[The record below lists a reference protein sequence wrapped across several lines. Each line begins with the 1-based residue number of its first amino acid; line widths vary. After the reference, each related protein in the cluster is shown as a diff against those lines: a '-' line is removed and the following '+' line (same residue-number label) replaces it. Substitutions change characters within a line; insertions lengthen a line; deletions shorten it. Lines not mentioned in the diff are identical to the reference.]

1 MSLPAIVLV
10 LMLVLLVAAL
20 VRYSVHS
27 AGIFAAMLL
36 AMLALGFID
45 TSMLLRNAANP
56 GLATLVLLV
65 LISFSLEK
73 TSLLRRLS
81 RFLFTRS
88 VSGSVLRTIGFSA
101 LASSVLNNTAVV
113 AAMLNAVR
121 SNKKVAPTKLL
132 IPLSY
137 AAIMGGTLT
146 LIGTST
152 NLIVNSMLVEAGE
165 PGFAFFDFTLVG
177 LGVLAGGSLVLFVM
191 SYLLPDEKNQDVVV
205 TEYLLEAK
213 LNIDSPLIGQSVEQA
228 GLRHLDELFLTEI
241 VRDSE
246 VIRPVARYDILK
258 AGDKLIFTGNVHK
271 VNVLK
276 QFAGISL
283 FADENGLATQNLTEV
298 IIKEESVLKG
308 KTLKSSG
315 FRARFDAAVVAVRRE
330 GERVN
335 GKLGEIELKAGDF
348 LLLAT
353 GPDFA
358 SRHNISKNFYLL
370 SGIEPEHMLSGWRER
385 LTWWGFVA
393 MIAGTVFSGTSL
405 LLAAIYLLA
414 ALLFSGCLTINEI
427 KRRFP
432 VEIWL
437 IVSSAL
443 CIASA
448 MNHTGLAQNISD
460 FAGSALAGQAP
471 MVTFIGIFLLTY
483 LLTEVITN
491 NAAAALMFP
500 VAYSLAKGMG
510 VDIMPMVMGVAFAA
524 SASFVTPYG
533 YQTNLMVFN
542 ASNYKLKHFVLV
554 GAPVALTYIILSVL
568 LIPLVFP
575 F

>member
-1 MSLPAIVLV
+1 
-10 LMLVLLVAAL
+10 
-20 VRYSVHS
+20 
-27 AGIFAAMLL
+27 
-36 AMLALGFID
+36 
-45 TSMLLRNAANP
+45 
-56 GLATLVLLV
+56 
-65 LISFSLEK
+65 
-73 TSLLRRLS
+73 
-81 RFLFTRS
+81 
-88 VSGSVLRTIGFSA
+88 
-101 LASSVLNNTAVV
+101 
-113 AAMLNAVR
+113 
-121 SNKKVAPTKLL
+121 
-132 IPLSY
+132 
-137 AAIMGGTLT
+137 
-146 LIGTST
+146 
-152 NLIVNSMLVEAGE
+152 
-165 PGFAFFDFTLVG
+165 
-177 LGVLAGGSLVLFVM
+177 
-191 SYLLPDEKNQDVVV
+191 
-205 TEYLLEAK
+205 
-213 LNIDSPLIGQSVEQA
+213 
-228 GLRHLDELFLTEI
+228 
-241 VRDSE
+241 
-246 VIRPVARYDILK
+246 
-258 AGDKLIFTGNVHK
+258 
-271 VNVLK
+271 
-276 QFAGISL
+276 
-283 FADENGLATQNLTEV
+283 
-298 IIKEESVLKG
+298 
-308 KTLKSSG
+308 
-315 FRARFDAAVVAVRRE
+315 
-330 GERVN
+330 
-335 GKLGEIELKAGDF
+335 
-348 LLLAT
+348 
-353 GPDFA
+353 
-358 SRHNISKNFYLL
+358 
-370 SGIEPEHMLSGWRER
+370 MLSGWRER